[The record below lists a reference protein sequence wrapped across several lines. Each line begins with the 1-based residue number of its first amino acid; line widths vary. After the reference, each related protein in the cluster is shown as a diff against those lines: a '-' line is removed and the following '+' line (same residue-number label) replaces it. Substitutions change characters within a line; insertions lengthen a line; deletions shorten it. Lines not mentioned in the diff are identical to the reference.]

1 MHIREYYPALPNL
14 KNILMGKWY
23 LIQNQPSI
31 CEKYLQGATPHF
43 ISQMKIPT
51 RHSSK
56 SNLFANCR
64 SHAGPWTPI
73 NSCDGPLSFAEASEA
88 LCLPNR
94 NRTRG
99 ANGLCVEFY
108 AHFWHKLGE
117 TSVAVLNLRITNGDL
132 PKSMKASHSYKG
144 W

>member
-56 SNLFANCR
+56 SLTIKAER
-64 SHAGPWTPI
+64 AIYLRTAGVMQAREH
-73 NSCDGPLSFAEASEA
+73 L
-88 LCLPNR
+88 
-94 NRTRG
+94 
-99 ANGLCVEFY
+99 
-108 AHFWHKLGE
+108 
-117 TSVAVLNLRITNGDL
+117 
-132 PKSMKASHSYKG
+132 
-144 W
+144 